1 VLNKKVICVIPA
13 RYGSTRLPGKPLLE
27 INGLPLVMWAYR
39 SAEQAKAFDRI
50 LVATDDDRIAHAVQ
64 HHGGIAVMTS
74 AGHSR
79 GTDRVYEAAKN
90 EEYGF
95 IVNIQ
100 GDEPDLPAGVL
111 ADFVEHCTA
120 LDDKTLLTIA
130 AHATIREIENP
141 NAVKVVCD
149 ARGYALYFSRSPIP
163 YDRDR
168 AGGSHGFLKHR
179 GIYGFSREGLQRY
192 CSLPEGILERR
203 ESLEQLR
210 ALESGMGIRC
220 LVRDFESVGIDTP
233 EDLAA
238 FRARYERTNG
248 KSNSYGG
255 GEQKNTGR

>member
-13 RYGSTRLPGKPLLE
+13 RYASTRLPGKPLLE

-39 SAEQAKAFDRI
+39 SAERAKAFDRI

-179 GIYGFSREGLQRY
+179 GIYGFSREGLRRY
-192 CSLPEGILERR
+192 SSLPEGILERR

>member
-1 VLNKKVICVIPA
+1 LSDRVICVIPA

-27 INGLPLVMWAYR
+27 IEGLPLVMWAYR
-39 SAEQAKAFDRI
+39 SAERVKAFDRI
-50 LVATDDDRIAHAVQ
+50 LVATDDERIAHAVT

-74 AGHSR
+74 AGHAR
-79 GTDRVYEAAKN
+79 GTDRVYEAVKN
-90 EEYGF
+90 EEYGH

-120 LDDKTLLTIA
+120 LDDKSLLTIA
-130 AHATIREIENP
+130 SHATIREIENP
-141 NAVKVVCD
+141 NVVKVVCD

-168 AGGSHGFLKHR
+168 ASGSPDFLKHK

-210 ALESGMGIRC
+210 ALEFGMSIRC
-220 LVRDFESVGIDTP
+220 LIRDFESVGIDTP

-238 FRARYERTNG
+238 FQARHKRTNG
-248 KSNSYGG
+248 TTDSYGD
-255 GEQKNTGR
+255 GEQKNPGR